1 MITAIITRCF
11 SLSERRNSRLKN
23 FPEPAFKLARVSAGR
38 MILIDLTVIVLIILG
53 LAFCQTLS
61 REDVYAAEI
70 VGYLNDQAYGDF
82 DHRLII
88 PKNCK
93 ATLDMQ
99 GRIFDRRLSRTND
112 WAANGEL
119 ICIRTGATLTIN
131 GHIGDHDAGC
141 IHVESNT
148 TLTLNDVTIAGC
160 RTEPESSFIRR
171 RSRLRSPGPERS
183 KSMSASVSNHRTS
196 RSRPSL
202 RRVL

>member
-1 MITAIITRCF
+1 M
-11 SLSERRNSRLKN
+11 
-23 FPEPAFKLARVSAGR
+23 
-38 MILIDLTVIVLIILG
+38 IVLIILG

-70 VGYLNDQAYGDF
+70 VAYLNDQAYGDF

-119 ICIRTGATLTIN
+119 ICIRKGTITAKKKGSCKIYVFTQN
-131 GHIGDHDAGC
+131 GLCKI
-141 IHVESNT
+141 IKV
-148 TLTLNDVTIAGC
+148 
-160 RTEPESSFIRR
+160 
-171 RSRLRSPGPERS
+171 
-183 KSMSASVSNHRTS
+183 
-196 RSRPSL
+196 
-202 RRVL
+202 RVK